1 MSNNQE
7 NQKNKKDEHVIL
19 QCPYCE
25 EFILIYKK
33 EFNCKIFR
41 HAYYKSNNQQID
53 PHSSKEVCDNLIK
66 EMAIG
71 TSFLCT
77 NSKCLWFAQITLYN
91 NNVSNIDNYIL
102 NCKNVTIC
110 SKLTKN
116 NSSLNYCVSNIQQ

>member
-66 EMAIG
+66 ENKIYGCAKPFKLIENNQ
-71 TSFLCT
+71 SYKLE
-77 NSKCLWFAQITLYN
+77 KC
-91 NNVSNIDNYIL
+91 DYI
-102 NCKNVTIC
+102 
-110 SKLTKN
+110 
-116 NSSLNYCVSNIQQ
+116 